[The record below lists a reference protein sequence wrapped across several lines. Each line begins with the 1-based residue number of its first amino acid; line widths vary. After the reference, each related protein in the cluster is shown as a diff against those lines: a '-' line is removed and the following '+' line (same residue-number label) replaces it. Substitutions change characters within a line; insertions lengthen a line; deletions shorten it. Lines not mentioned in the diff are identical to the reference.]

1 MKKLKTYFKYLEPN
15 DYVNQIFIFLITFLV
30 VINHSKI
37 QGWLFILL
45 LNLTLSFLTA
55 YFTIVYEKSQRDS
68 EKTGNILK
76 IIRFWYPIFTIL
88 FFFKEIYIIMIVL
101 TPVLNDSLL
110 ISIDRMIF
118 GIDPTVF
125 LSEYSNPY
133 LTEFLQIVYSLFYL
147 MPVFYAM
154 ELYLWKRYDELKFAT
169 FLVLTGFYLS
179 FFGYLILPAIG
190 PRFTLYSFENLNNE
204 IPGLF
209 LTNTLRDLINI
220 GESIY
225 PGDIRNPELVAQ
237 RDAFP
242 SGHTIV
248 ISLITYCSFRLK
260 SKSFRFYLPYSL
272 LMIFSTVYL
281 RYHYVID
288 LIAGI
293 GISVITILLGEY
305 FYKDKLKNNGIKFH
319 RKSNNLSR

>member
-1 MKKLKTYFKYLEPN
+1 MKILKTYFKYLEAN
-15 DYVNQIFIFLITFLV
+15 DYVNQIFIFLISFLV
-30 VINHSKI
+30 LINHSKI
-37 QGWLFILL
+37 QGWIFILL
-45 LNLTLSFLTA
+45 LNFTLLFFTA
-55 YFTIVYEKSQRDS
+55 YFTIVYERSQRTS
-68 EKTGNILK
+68 GNASNILK

-110 ISIDRMIF
+110 ISIDRIIF
-118 GIDPTVF
+118 GTDPTVF
-125 LSEYSNPY
+125 LSAYTNPY
-133 LTEFLQIVYSLFYL
+133 ITEFLQIIYILFYL

-154 ELYLWKRYDELKFAT
+154 ELYLWKRYDEFKYAT

-190 PRFTLYSFENLNNE
+190 PRFTLHSFENLNNE

-209 LTNTLRDLINI
+209 ITNILRDIINI

-293 GISVITILLGEY
+293 GISAITILLGEII
-305 FYKDKLKNNGIKFH
+305 YKNKLKNSVIKFH
-319 RKSNNLSR
+319 RRLNNHSR

>member
-1 MKKLKTYFKYLEPN
+1 MKIIKTYLKYLEAN

-30 VINHSKI
+30 VLNHSKI
-37 QGWLFILL
+37 QGWFFILL
-45 LNLTLSFLTA
+45 LNFTLLFLTA
-55 YFTIVYEKSQRDS
+55 YFTIVYEKSQRTS
-68 EKTGNILK
+68 GKASNILK

-101 TPVLNDSLL
+101 TPILNDSLL

-118 GIDPTVF
+118 GKDPTVF

-133 LTEFLQIVYSLFYL
+133 LTEFLQIVYTLFYL
-147 MPVFYAM
+147 MPFFYAM

-190 PRFTLYSFENLNNE
+190 PRFTLHSFANLNND

-225 PGDIRNPELVAQ
+225 PGDIRNPELIAQ

-288 LIAGI
+288 LITGI
-293 GISVITILLGEY
+293 GISAITILLGEY
-305 FYKDKLKNNGIKFH
+305 FYKDKLKNSVIKSH
-319 RKSNNLSR
+319 LKPNNLFR